1 MNVEYLLTQHLDYVL
16 LFFMRVSGL
25 LIASPIFGRKN
36 VPSISKIGFCGAL
49 TIFFIMSFPEPAAY
63 PKYVDVFSYAMM
75 VLLELMFGAA
85 MGFVS
90 TAMFNVV
97 LTAGNIID
105 TQIGFSMVTVYDPQ
119 TNSQNS
125 VSGNFFNIIMLLMFF
140 GMDGHLRLIDILY
153 ATIDA
158 VPVGY
163 SAVSSEI
170 AWVAAEVMSR
180 SLVLSVM
187 MSMPMIAAGMMIEIA
202 LGAIIRTV
210 PQMNMFVVGIPLK
223 TIVGLVVLI
232 TTLSIFTSFSRELTN
247 EMFEFIGEM
256 FSHIKSTL

>member
-1 MNVEYLLTQHLDYVL
+1 MSVEYLLTQHLDYVL

-25 LIASPIFGRKN
+25 LIASPVFGRNN

-49 TIFFIMSFPEPAAY
+49 TIVFIMSFPGPEAY
-63 PKYVDVFSYAMM
+63 PQYTDVFSYGML
-75 VLLELMFGAA
+75 VLLELLFGAA

-125 VSGNFFNIIMLLMFF
+125 VSGNFFNIIMLLLFF

-153 ATIDA
+153 ATIEA

-163 SAVSSEI
+163 ATASGEI

-223 TIVGLVVLI
+223 TIIGLVVLL
-232 TTLSIFTSFSRELTN
+232 TTLSIFTSFARELTN
-247 EMFEFIGEM
+247 EMFEFIGKM
-256 FSHIKSTL
+256 FDHIRSTL

>member
-1 MNVEYLLTQHLDYVL
+1 M
-16 LFFMRVSGL
+16 
-25 LIASPIFGRKN
+25 LIASPVFGRNN

-49 TIFFIMSFPEPAAY
+49 TIVFIMSFPGPEAY
-63 PKYVDVFSYAMM
+63 PQYTDVFSYGML
-75 VLLELMFGAA
+75 VLLELLFGAA

-125 VSGNFFNIIMLLMFF
+125 VSGNFFNIIMLLLFF

-153 ATIDA
+153 ATIEA

-163 SAVSSEI
+163 ATAS
-170 AWVAAEVMSR
+170 
-180 SLVLSVM
+180 
-187 MSMPMIAAGMMIEIA
+187 
-202 LGAIIRTV
+202 
-210 PQMNMFVVGIPLK
+210 
-223 TIVGLVVLI
+223 
-232 TTLSIFTSFSRELTN
+232 
-247 EMFEFIGEM
+247 GE
-256 FSHIKSTL
+256 